1 MPGMAPISLQQFIN
15 PTTGQ
20 PYAGARAAFF
30 EAASNVPITVY
41 QDYGLGTPHSNPV
54 IADAY
59 GRFPAIFI
67 DEDVGFY
74 RLRLSTSGGVV
85 LPLGEDGQFDIDVL
99 PVIGPT
105 AGEGGGS
112 ETPVDQNSVL
122 RTGDVFWTPA
132 KVTRAGCVRLNG
144 RTIGSAASGAAE
156 RANADC
162 EDLYAFLYENFAN
175 TICPVTGGRGA
186 NAAADFAA
194 NKPIALIDMRNSAPF
209 GVADM
214 GNSNSNGFTGI
225 TFTVGSATTGGAR
238 GGGATVNISQANLPN
253 VNLTAQSS
261 GSNHFHFLQDVDVGN
276 YSMSAGPT
284 SILRQL
290 SPDDQVRTNSD
301 GTHTH
306 TVPLGGSGT
315 AVNKMNPFVLGTW
328 FMRL

>member
-15 PTTGQ
+15 PTTGR
-20 PYAGARAAFF
+20 PYAGARAVFY
-30 EAASNVPITVY
+30 EAASNSPITIY
-41 QDYGLGTPHSNPV
+41 QDYGLGTPHTNPV
-54 IADAY
+54 TADAY
-59 GRFPAIFI
+59 GRFPPIFI

-74 RLRLSTSGGVV
+74 RLRLTTSGGVV
-85 LPLGEDGQFDIDVL
+85 LPLGDDGQFDIDVL

-122 RTGDVFWTPA
+122 QTGDVFWTPA

-214 GNSNSNGFTGI
+214 GNSNSNGFSGI
-225 TFTVGSATTGGAR
+225 TFTVGGATTGGAR
-238 GGGATVNISQANLPN
+238 GGAATVVLSQGNLPN
-253 VNLTAQSS
+253 VNLTAA
-261 GSNHFHFLQDVDVGN
+261 SNGAHSHFLQDVSTGN
-276 YSMSAGPT
+276 AVLGSGSEV
-284 SILRQL
+284 LRVL
-290 SPDDQVRTNSD
+290 SPDDRIETVSA
-301 GTHTH
+301 GAHTH